1 MPGLLMTTSQAS
13 RAANPPAAVARTSLP
28 PDDWARL
35 AGPSAG
41 GEAGWSST
49 SAGSMPIDWRR
60 CRLAVPSTPSPQ
72 MPTLA
77 LVSADQEVRGRI
89 ALRYVVLAE
98 GREEMGHRVI
108 RQSGLVAEAFGQRLQ
123 HRRVFAIGCGRRV
136 LEFSAALAGVT
147 PAPER
152 LVVAIDPKQVVETVL
167 QAGVLQ
173 RLAPVEDSA

>member
-1 MPGLLMTTSQAS
+1 MPGLLITTSQAS
-13 RAANPPAAVARTSLP
+13 RAANPPSPVVRISVS
-28 PDDWARL
+28 PDD
-35 AGPSAG
+35 SV
-41 GEAGWSST
+41 AGWSST
-49 SAGSMPIDWRR
+49 STGSMPIDCRR

-89 ALRYVVLAE
+89 ALRYVVVTE
-98 GREEMGHRVI
+98 GREEMGHGVI
-108 RQSGLVAEAFGQRLQ
+108 RQSGLVEEAIGQRLQ

-167 QAGVLQ
+167 QAGVL
-173 RLAPVEDSA
+173 